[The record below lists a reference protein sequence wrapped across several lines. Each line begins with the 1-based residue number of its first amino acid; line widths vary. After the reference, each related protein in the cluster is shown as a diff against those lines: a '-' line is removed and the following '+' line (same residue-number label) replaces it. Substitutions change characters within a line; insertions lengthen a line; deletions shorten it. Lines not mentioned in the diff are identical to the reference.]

1 MISNDVYSNQIKREG
16 HGHGSV
22 VLLSVLSGES
32 EISVSFSV
40 PWITLSWLSST
51 PPSSLV
57 LRPRPVSRSQ
67 TLGTSWLM
75 LLLLTANVGGRER
88 FFPNVFPNSCNSF
101 TVTNAYTPWH
111 LVFLTG
117 PTPTHGVRLVKDSRY
132 PSPARPSQNAPGRP
146 QSARAWSEALH
157 PSSWPS
163 EWTASV
169 FSHAGCNQ
177 PISCLTALSANQK
190 ESWIFWWV
198 IYSAV
203 CKRVRE

>member
-1 MISNDVYSNQIKREG
+1 MNHS
-16 HGHGSV
+16 
-22 VLLSVLSGES
+22 LLALQHPPVLSR
-32 EISVSFSV
+32 
-40 PWITLSWLSST
+40 PPPAPRLPLSNTRYVLTHAFTAHRKRGRQGTVLS
-51 PPSSLV
+51 
-57 LRPRPVSRSQ
+57 
-67 TLGTSWLM
+67 
-75 LLLLTANVGGRER
+75 
-88 FFPNVFPNSCNSF
+88 NSCNSF
-101 TVTNAYTPWH
+101 TVTNAYTPRH

-163 EWTASV
+163 ERTASV

-198 IYSAV
+198 NILL
-203 CKRVRE
+203 CVRE